1 MTSIVSVA
9 ELTKPIGKFSDMMT
23 AGMKRSVRRHFK
35 EYLLGIMLPSDFRR
49 KSVSNISSLVSEYD
63 QSTVNRALHGID
75 SKLLE
80 QNYIRFLKTIIVN
93 HRVMFI
99 GDDTMLE
106 HPGSKVMEYVGW
118 FFDHASG
125 NNVLAHQPVTSGLY
139 DLDTDTFYP
148 FLTRLYVKRAQSEK
162 EFKTKLEIM
171 EDIFSIA
178 ENNFNVSGK
187 VVDSWYSSV
196 KFLGN
201 NYVTELKANRKASF
215 YNLGRMTIKNR
226 DLFYTMDEIIES
238 TFIMHE
244 RDSGTLKEF
253 PLQREF
259 TVYLSNGEPI
269 NLMVLYNPENKR
281 KKFIASDYLSGE
293 EMINAWSIRWSI
305 ENFHKDAKALGLG
318 EYQVRDSEGSL
329 IHARITI
336 AAYTLLSIMTRS
348 SMKLFGRILKTI
360 GECSRAIKEI
370 LIIKKNYKSRLFSG

>member
-1 MTSIVSVA
+1 MTSTVSVA
-9 ELTKPIGKFSDMMT
+9 ELTNNICQFADLMAS
-23 AGMKRSVRRHFK
+23 GMKRSVRKHFR
-35 EYLLGIMLPSDFRR
+35 EYMLGIMIPPENRR
-49 KSVSNISSLVSEYD
+49 KSISNISSFVSEYD
-63 QSTVNRALHGID
+63 QSTINRALHGID

-99 GDDTMLE
+99 GDDTILE
-106 HPGSKVMEYVGW
+106 HPGSRVMEYVGW

-139 DLDTDTFYP
+139 DLETRIFYP
-148 FLTRLYVKRAQSEK
+148 FLTRLYVKRARSEK

-187 VVDSWYSSV
+187 IVDSWYSSI

-201 NYVTELKANRKASF
+201 NYVTELKSNRKASF
-215 YNLGRMTIKNR
+215 DNLGRMTIKNR
-226 DLFYTMDEIIES
+226 DLFYTMDGILES

-244 RDSGTLKEF
+244 RDSDTLREF

-259 TVYLSNGEPI
+259 KVYLSNGEPV
-269 NLMVLYNPENKR
+269 NLIILYNPENKG

-293 EMINAWSIRWSI
+293 EMIKAWSTRWSI

-336 AAYTLLSIMTRS
+336 AVYTLLSIMTRTA
-348 SMKLFGRILKTI
+348 MKLFGWIITTI
-360 GECSRAIKEI
+360 GECSRVIKEI
-370 LIIKKNYKSRLFSG
+370 LILKKNYKSRLFSG

>member
-1 MTSIVSVA
+1 
-9 ELTKPIGKFSDMMT
+9 
-23 AGMKRSVRRHFK
+23 
-35 EYLLGIMLPSDFRR
+35 
-49 KSVSNISSLVSEYD
+49 
-63 QSTVNRALHGID
+63 
-75 SKLLE
+75 
-80 QNYIRFLKTIIVN
+80 
-93 HRVMFI
+93 MFI

-106 HPGSKVMEYVGW
+106 HPGSRIMEYVGW

-125 NNVLAHQPVTSGLY
+125 NNVPAHQPVTSGLY
-139 DLDTDTFYP
+139 DLETRIFYP
-148 FLTRLYVKRAQSEK
+148 FLARLYVKRAQSGTR
-162 EFKTKLEIM
+162 FMTKLEIM
-171 EDIFSIA
+171 EDIFNTA

-226 DLFYTMDEIIES
+226 DLFYTMDEILES
-238 TFIMHE
+238 TFLMYN
-244 RDSGTLKEF
+244 RDSYTLKEF

-269 NLMVLYNPENKR
+269 NLIILYNPDNKR
-281 KKFIASDYLSGE
+281 KKFIALDYISGE
-293 EMINAWSIRWSI
+293 EIINAWSIRWSI

-336 AAYTLLSIMTRS
+336 AAYALLSIMSRAS
-348 SMKLFGRILKTI
+348 NKLFGRILKTI

-370 LIIKKNYKSRLFSG
+370 LILKKNYKSRLFSG

>member
-1 MTSIVSVA
+1 MA
-9 ELTKPIGKFSDMMT
+9 F
-23 AGMKRSVRRHFK
+23 
-35 EYLLGIMLPSDFRR
+35 
-49 KSVSNISSLVSEYD
+49 
-63 QSTVNRALHGID
+63 HGID
-75 SKLLE
+75 SPLLE
-80 QNYIRFLKTIIVN
+80 QNYIALLKTVIGN
-93 HRVMFI
+93 HRGMFI
-99 GDDTMLE
+99 GDDTMLG
-106 HPGSKVMEYVGW
+106 HPGSKIMEYVGW

-125 NNVLAHQPVTSGLY
+125 SNVPAHQSVTSGLY

-148 FLTRLYVKRAQSEK
+148 FLTRLYLKRAQSGK

-171 EDIFSIA
+171 EDIFNTA

-187 VVDSWYSSV
+187 FVDSWYSSI

-201 NYVTELKANRKASF
+201 NYVTELKSNRKASF
-215 YNLGRMTIKNR
+215 DNMGRMTVKNS

-244 RDSGTLKEF
+244 RYSDTLREF

-259 TVYLSNGEPI
+259 TVYLSNGEQV
-269 NLMVLYNPENKR
+269 NLIILYNPDNRRKR
-281 KKFIASDYLSGE
+281 FLISDYLSGE

-329 IHARITI
+329 IHARVTM
-336 AAYTLLSIMTRS
+336 AAYTLLSIMIRS
-348 SMKLFGRILKTI
+348 SGKLFGRILKTI

-370 LIIKKNYKSRLFSG
+370 LVLKKNYKSRLFSG

>member
-1 MTSIVSVA
+1 MTSTVSVA
-9 ELTKPIGKFSDMMT
+9 ELTKPIREFSENMT
-23 AGMKRSVRRHFK
+23 FGMKRSVRKHFK
-35 EYLLGIMLPSDFRR
+35 EYMLGIIVPSEFG
-49 KSVSNISSLVSEYD
+49 KKNISNISLLVSEYD
-63 QSTVNRALHGID
+63 QSTVNRAFHGID

-80 QNYIRFLKTIIVN
+80 QNYIRFLKTVIGSHN
-93 HRVMFI
+93 VMFI
-99 GDDTMLE
+99 GNGTLLE
-106 HPGSKVMEYVGW
+106 HPCSNVMENVGW

-139 DLDTDTFYP
+139 DLETRLFYP
-148 FLTRLYVKRAQSEK
+148 FLTRFYVKRIYGK

-178 ENNFNVSGK
+178 ENNFNVTGK
-187 VVDSWYSSV
+187 VVDSWYSSI

-215 YNLGRMTIKNR
+215 DNIGRMTVKNR
-226 DLFYTMDEIIES
+226 DLFYTMDEIVES
-238 TFIMHE
+238 TFLMYNRHS
-244 RDSGTLKEF
+244 DTLKDF

-259 TVYLSNGEPI
+259 QVYLSNGEPV
-269 NLMVLYNPENKR
+269 NLIILYNPENKR
-281 KKFIASDYLSGE
+281 KKFIVSDYLSGE
-293 EMINAWSIRWSI
+293 EMIKAWSIRWSI

-318 EYQVRDSEGSL
+318 EYQVRGSEGPL

-336 AAYTLLSIMTRS
+336 AAYTLLSIMSRT

-370 LIIKKNYKSRLFSG
+370 LILKKNYKSRLFSE

>member
-1 MTSIVSVA
+1 
-9 ELTKPIGKFSDMMT
+9 
-23 AGMKRSVRRHFK
+23 
-35 EYLLGIMLPSDFRR
+35 
-49 KSVSNISSLVSEYD
+49 
-63 QSTVNRALHGID
+63 
-75 SKLLE
+75 
-80 QNYIRFLKTIIVN
+80 
-93 HRVMFI
+93 
-99 GDDTMLE
+99 
-106 HPGSKVMEYVGW
+106 
-118 FFDHASG
+118 
-125 NNVLAHQPVTSGLY
+125 
-139 DLDTDTFYP
+139 
-148 FLTRLYVKRAQSEK
+148 
-162 EFKTKLEIM
+162 M

-329 IHARITI
+329 IHARITM

-348 SMKLFGRILKTI
+348 SGKLFGRILKTI

-370 LIIKKNYKSRLFSG
+370 LILKKNYKTRLFSG

>member
-1 MTSIVSVA
+1 MVLWPCIRQQCTCTPA
-9 ELTKPIGKFSDMMT
+9 C
-23 AGMKRSVRRHFK
+23 
-35 EYLLGIMLPSDFRR
+35 
-49 KSVSNISSLVSEYD
+49 
-63 QSTVNRALHGID
+63 
-75 SKLLE
+75 
-80 QNYIRFLKTIIVN
+80 YIRTLWSWYWYI
-93 HRVMFI
+93 H
-99 GDDTMLE
+99 
-106 HPGSKVMEYVGW
+106 
-118 FFDHASG
+118 
-125 NNVLAHQPVTSGLY
+125 
-139 DLDTDTFYP
+139 P

-281 KKFIASDYLSGE
+281 KKFIASDYLPY
-293 EMINAWSIRWSI
+293 IFI
-305 ENFHKDAKALGLG
+305 
-318 EYQVRDSEGSL
+318 
-329 IHARITI
+329 
-336 AAYTLLSIMTRS
+336 
-348 SMKLFGRILKTI
+348 
-360 GECSRAIKEI
+360 
-370 LIIKKNYKSRLFSG
+370 

>member
-1 MTSIVSVA
+1 MTSTVSVA
-9 ELTKPIGKFSDMMT
+9 GLTKGIGEFSDMMT
-23 AGMKRSVRRHFK
+23 SGMKRSVRKHFR
-35 EYLLGIMLPSDFRR
+35 EYMLGIMIPPENRR
-49 KSVSNISSLVSEYD
+49 KSISNISSLVSEHD
-63 QSTVNRALHGID
+63 QSTINRAFHGID
-75 SKLLE
+75 SSLLE
-80 QNYIRFLKTIIVN
+80 QNYIRFLKTAIVN
-93 HRVMFI
+93 RRVVFI

-106 HPGSKVMEYVGW
+106 HPGSRIMEYVGW

-125 NNVLAHQPVTSGLY
+125 NNVLAHQPVTSGIY

-187 VVDSWYSSV
+187 VVDSWYTSI

-305 ENFHKDAKALGLG
+305 ENFHKDAKAIGLG

-336 AAYTLLSIMTRS
+336 AAYTLLSIMTRT
-348 SMKLFGRILKTI
+348 SMKLFGRILMTI

-370 LIIKKNYKSRLFSG
+370 LILKKNYKSRLFSG

>member
-1 MTSIVSVA
+1 
-9 ELTKPIGKFSDMMT
+9 
-23 AGMKRSVRRHFK
+23 
-35 EYLLGIMLPSDFRR
+35 
-49 KSVSNISSLVSEYD
+49 
-63 QSTVNRALHGID
+63 
-75 SKLLE
+75 
-80 QNYIRFLKTIIVN
+80 
-93 HRVMFI
+93 MFI

-106 HPGSKVMEYVGW
+106 HPGSKVMENVGW

-139 DLDTDTFYP
+139 DLENKMFYP
-148 FLTRLYVKRAQSEK
+148 FLTRLYVKRAQSGTR
-162 EFKTKLEIM
+162 FMTKLEIM

-178 ENNFNVSGK
+178 ENNFNVAGK
-187 VVDSWYSSV
+187 VVDSWYSSI

-201 NYVTELKANRKASF
+201 NYVTELKSNRKASF

-226 DLFYTMDEIIES
+226 DLFYTMDEILES
-238 TFIMHE
+238 TFLMYN
-244 RDSGTLKEF
+244 RDSYTLKEF

-269 NLMVLYNPENKR
+269 NLIILYNPDNKR
-281 KKFIASDYLSGE
+281 KKFIALDYISGE
-293 EMINAWSIRWSI
+293 EIINAWSIRWSI

-336 AAYTLLSIMTRS
+336 AAYALLSIMSRAS
-348 SMKLFGRILKTI
+348 NKLFGRILKTI

-370 LIIKKNYKSRLFSG
+370 LILKKNYKSRLFSG